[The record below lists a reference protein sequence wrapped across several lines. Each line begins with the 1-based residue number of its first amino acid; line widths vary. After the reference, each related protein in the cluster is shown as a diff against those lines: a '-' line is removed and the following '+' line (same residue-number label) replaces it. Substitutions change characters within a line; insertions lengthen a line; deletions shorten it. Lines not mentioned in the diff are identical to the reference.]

1 MDNEMLQQA
10 LNNDPIMH
18 QLLTHKLQ
26 NNEPIII
33 EGINVC
39 RIVNN
44 NVFKKIDPILN
55 DIVGALAS
63 IIKLINNNILGPI
76 DTFLSTVVFALNK
89 AIDLINMFISFKLL
103 IWNSMYRMWKMMINM
118 KIKLLSGDIFAALYF
133 MILPQLLLLKSVLD
147 AIIMKLLPAKYANF
161 DINYIWGVI
170 IYILWLPIAGAI
182 YNIVELF
189 L

>member
-39 RIVNN
+39 KIVNN

-55 DIVGALAS
+55 DIVSALAS
-63 IIKLINNNILGPI
+63 IIKLINNNILN
-76 DTFLSTVVFALNK
+76 L
-89 AIDLINMFISFKLL
+89 LILFFQQLYLLLIKLL
-103 IWNSMYRMWKMMINM
+103 I
-118 KIKLLSGDIFAALYF
+118 
-133 MILPQLLLLKSVLD
+133 
-147 AIIMKLLPAKYANF
+147 
-161 DINYIWGVI
+161 
-170 IYILWLPIAGAI
+170 
-182 YNIVELF
+182 
-189 L
+189 